1 MRKLV
6 VWSSVVVLLFASA
19 NVFAA
24 APKKAKR
31 MKMGKKSVWVKD
43 VSKLRVL
50 NKNQRG
56 ARLEMG
62 QGTHTAVNYT
72 FKGKGGAGALKG
84 TQVLQQQVERSVAA
98 FERSH
103 PNPVTITKDFSTRAL
118 RKAWLDT
125 GGKMLYT
132 DQIKL
137 VRDVVDFY
145 EKQGQA
151 GERVVGPNELEL
163 VRYDLPAEKMV
174 IYRAGYDN
182 IEVLN
187 ADQYCIIYDPVDN
200 YGQII
205 SVGALE
211 MFAPTK

>member
-84 TQVLQQQVERSVAA
+84 IRLS
-98 FERSH
+98 
-103 PNPVTITKDFSTRAL
+103 
-118 RKAWLDT
+118 
-125 GGKMLYT
+125 
-132 DQIKL
+132 
-137 VRDVVDFY
+137 
-145 EKQGQA
+145 
-151 GERVVGPNELEL
+151 
-163 VRYDLPAEKMV
+163 
-174 IYRAGYDN
+174 
-182 IEVLN
+182 
-187 ADQYCIIYDPVDN
+187 
-200 YGQII
+200 
-205 SVGALE
+205 
-211 MFAPTK
+211 